1 MINKA
6 GFPSCKLQTN
16 MVNASV
22 IRKVERL
29 KDQGSNGSTAYE
41 FSTKIAIEKSECVIG
56 TVIVGN
62 TSRRVS
68 EWCNPSNAPPLS

>member
-1 MINKA
+1 M
-6 GFPSCKLQTN
+6 
-16 MVNASV
+16 NAEH
-22 IRKVERL
+22 IKRVERL

-41 FSTKIAIEKSECVIG
+41 FSTKIAIKKSERVIG

-68 EWCNPSNAPPLS
+68 EWCNPSKAPPS